1 MNTVLKAQ
9 ASSLHTNYTI
19 IYRFTMAVSTLYNLQ
34 KSTLQKFK
42 NSKYQKGTVEETGT
56 NLAASKCDREVAS

>member
-9 ASSLHTNYTI
+9 AFSLHTEI
-19 IYRFTMAVSTLYNLQ
+19 ILYRFTKAVNTLHST

-42 NSKYQKGTVEETGT
+42 NSKYQKVQ
-56 NLAASKCDREVAS
+56 LKKQV

>member
-9 ASSLHTNYTI
+9 AFSYTRNYTI
-19 IYRFTMAVSTLYNLQ
+19 IYRFTKAVNTLQST

-42 NSKYQKGTVEETGT
+42 NSKYQKVQ
-56 NLAASKCDREVAS
+56 LKKQV

>member
-9 ASSLHTNYTI
+9 AKFTHRNYTI
-19 IYRFTMAVSTLYNLQ
+19 IYRFTKAVNTLHST

-42 NSKYQKGTVEETGT
+42 NSNIKKY
-56 NLAASKCDREVAS
+56 S